1 MRFSDFMHVNCT
13 ISTKCFLCRSL
24 GDPLCSRPLSISECD
39 HHSNVLFKPSFVG
52 PRNWVTI
59 WFRYSTYPVVSRYM
73 DQVYSF
79 VNIYITHSILS
90 PIWKVDFFFQS
101 FTKVVYK
108 NWNIVWQSVVSIW
121 TKMFCTCKFVGN
133 HNVCPTLTEE
143 TISPPQNF
151 TCNFLLTIAWRTEGL
166 NYVRP
171 LSIQIVDDY
180 HIHVSIQGSYTLCVT
195 VL

>member
-1 MRFSDFMHVNCT
+1 MSC
-13 ISTKCFLCRSL
+13 SSL
-24 GDPLCSRPLSISECD
+24 RLLAQEIESPCG
-39 HHSNVLFKPSFVG
+39 FVI
-52 PRNWVTI
+52 PHTQ
-59 WFRYSTYPVVSRYM
+59 TYPVVSRYM

-90 PIWKVDFFFQS
+90 PIWKVDFFFLS
-101 FTKVVYK
+101 FTKVVHK

-133 HNVCPTLTEE
+133 HNVCQTLIEE